1 VREIARSATR
11 LAILAPRGRYA
22 SFNALFGRET
32 PDRGLGSCPGYEM
45 RAFSEYRT
53 RLRVLEAWGKLF

>member
-1 VREIARSATR
+1 M
-11 LAILAPRGRYA
+11 APVPLRYA

-32 PDRGLGSCPGYEM
+32 PDRGIGSCPGYEM

-53 RLRVLEAWGKLF
+53 RLLVLEAWGKLF